1 MAVSTSTRQPNDTS
15 EVLLDEYEHEPVPF
29 HARRPLRSVAAVW
42 LGFPMIMTSAVF
54 GGVITYNLGFL
65 QGLLAIV
72 AGNAILMLYV
82 GSLSYIAGTT
92 GESFALTARKVFG
105 TRGSLIVSGILSTLV
120 IGWFA
125 LQTGMV
131 GDILSANYGW
141 SAVVC
146 TILAGIGFVA
156 VTFLGIGALA
166 VIGVIGS
173 GMFAVVGIAAVA
185 LAFSG
190 YSFSDLT
197 GYSSGV
203 GTGAQALSFGAC
215 VTIVV
220 ACFIDSGTMTADFT
234 RWAKNGRQAVLA
246 SFAAFPFGNMFAQL
260 VGAAIVALGA
270 SQNPADDGGDFMHL
284 LVSHGGWLVPVAFIF
299 VVVNLGSVCSH
310 CLYNG
315 AVGWSQ
321 ISGLKMRTLTLLLGS
336 AGVVIAALGVTDHFL
351 AWLDFLGVFVP
362 PLGAV
367 VIVHQLMTRYGAS
380 EISSPIHVRSF
391 AAWVIGAVLAFL
403 CSQFF
408 PQACAAL
415 VGIAVSGVIAYFFT
429 RSSVVK
435 CPQGEQ
441 ALAERQ
447 NAEGRHD
454 LRQPREPSAQRR

>member
-1 MAVSTSTRQPNDTS
+1 
-15 EVLLDEYEHEPVPF
+15 
-29 HARRPLRSVAAVW
+29 
-42 LGFPMIMTSAVF
+42 MIMTSAVF
-54 GGVITYNLGFL
+54 GGIITYNLGFL

-72 AGNAILMLYV
+72 AGNAILMAYV
-82 GSLSYIAGTT
+82 GSLSYIAGRT
-92 GESFALTARKVFG
+92 GESFALTARRVFG

-141 SAVVC
+141 SAILW
-146 TILAGIGFVA
+146 TLLAGIGFIA

-166 VIGVIGS
+166 VIGVVGS
-173 GMFAVVGIAAVA
+173 GMFVVVGITAVV

-190 YSFSDLT
+190 QELSNLIGF
-197 GYSSGV
+197 SSGV
-203 GTGAQALSFGAC
+203 SSNAQALSFGAC
-215 VTIVV
+215 VTMVV

-270 SQNPADDGGDFMHL
+270 SLSPADDGGDFMHL
-284 LVSHGGWLVPVAFIF
+284 LVSHGGWLVPIAFVF

-321 ISGLKMRTLTLLLGS
+321 ITGMKMRTLTLLLGTI
-336 AGVVIAALGVTDHFL
+336 GVFVAALGVTDHFL

-367 VIVHQLMTRYGAS
+367 VIVHQLLTRYGVRTK
-380 EISSPIHVRSF
+380 ISPLHFRSF
-391 AAWVIGAVLAFL
+391 AAWVMGAAMAFL

-415 VGIAVSGVIAYFFT
+415 IGIAVSSTTTYILNRESVTKQAPLPD
-429 RSSVVK
+429 RSAPDHQ
-435 CPQGEQ
+435 PQKD
-441 ALAERQ
+441 
-447 NAEGRHD
+447 HD
-454 LRQPREPSAQRR
+454 QT